1 MSTAYATVIEAQA
14 YFEER
19 LHERAWSTARASDR
33 PKALLQATRIID
45 TLNFDGCKRS
55 VYELLENNPDATP
68 TQIRAAEAAQA
79 LEFPRDTDT
88 EVLVE
93 IKQACY
99 EIAHA
104 LLDGVDPDAEL
115 ENLGIV
121 SQGYASV
128 RTTYNRANISIEHL
142 MNGVPSATAWRLL
155 KPLLRD
161 SDAIK
166 MSRVS

>member
-1 MSTAYATVIEAQA
+1 MSESYATTIEAQA

-19 LHERAWSTARASDR
+19 LHEYAWSTARASDR

-45 TLNFDGCKRS
+45 TLNYSGCKRS
-55 VYELLENNPDATP
+55 VYELLEQNPDATP
-68 TQIRAAEAAQA
+68 AQIRAAEATQA

-88 EVLVE
+88 EVPVE
-93 IKQACY
+93 IQQACY
-99 EIAHA
+99 EIAYA

-128 RTTYNRANISIEHL
+128 RTTYNRSNISIEHL
-142 MNGVPSATAWRLL
+142 INGVPSATAWRIL
-155 KPLLRD
+155 KPFLRD
-161 SDAIK
+161 SDALRL
-166 MSRVS
+166 SRVS